1 MAMTIFNQFS
11 GVLIYLVVG
20 IGLLAVVLSRLAPE
34 KRRVGVLVGLAV
46 LLFGGLLIFRP
57 ETGGVTAVT
66 VQQTLADQ
74 ANGRPVL
81 LELYS
86 DY

>member
-1 MAMTIFNQFS
+1 MMLFNQFS
-11 GVLIYLVVG
+11 GVLVYLVVG
-20 IGLLAVVLSRLAPE
+20 IGLLVVVLSRIAPE
-34 KRRVGVLVGLAV
+34 KRRVGLLVGAAV
-46 LLFGGLLIFRP
+46 LLFGGLIVFRP
-57 ETGGVTAVT
+57 EQRGVTAVT
-66 VQQTLADQ
+66 VQQTVAA

>member
-1 MAMTIFNQFS
+1 MFFNQFS
-11 GVLIYLVVG
+11 GVFIYLLLG
-20 IGLLAVVLSRLAPE
+20 SGLLAVVLWWLSPDR
-34 KRRVGVLVGLAV
+34 RRVGLLVGTAV

-66 VQQTLADQ
+66 AQQTLAAAD
-74 ANGRPVL
+74 GRPVL

>member
-1 MAMTIFNQFS
+1 MMLFNQFS
-11 GVLIYLVVG
+11 GVMAYLGVG
-20 IGLLAVVLSRLAPE
+20 IGLLAVILSRIAPE
-34 KRRVGVLVGLAV
+34 RRRVGLLVGTAV
-46 LLFGGLLIFRP
+46 LLFGGLIIFRP

-66 VQQTLADQ
+66 VQQTVAA

>member
-1 MAMTIFNQFS
+1 MFFNQFS
-11 GVLIYLVVG
+11 GVFIYLLLG
-20 IGLLAVVLSRLAPE
+20 SGLLAVVLWRIHPE
-34 KRRVGVLVGLAV
+34 KRRVGLLVGTAV
-46 LLFGGLLIFRP
+46 LLFGGLIIFRP

-66 VQQTLADQ
+66 AQQSVAAAD
-74 ANGRPVL
+74 GRPVL

>member
-1 MAMTIFNQFS
+1 MMLFNQFS
-11 GVLIYLVVG
+11 GVLAYLTVG
-20 IGLLAVVLSRLAPE
+20 IGLLAVVLWRISPDR
-34 KRRVGVLVGLAV
+34 RRVGLLVGTAV
-46 LLFGGLLIFRP
+46 LLFGGLIIFRP

-66 VQQTLADQ
+66 AQQTLAAAD
-74 ANGRPVL
+74 GRPIL

>member
-1 MAMTIFNQFS
+1 M
-11 GVLIYLVVG
+11 VG
-20 IGLLAVVLSRLAPE
+20 SAALAVVMRRLTSD
-34 KRRVGVLVGLAV
+34 KRRVGLLVGLAI
-46 LLFGGLLIFRP
+46 LLFGGLLIFQP
-57 ETGGVTAVT
+57 ETSGVTAVT
-66 VQQTLADQ
+66 VQQTLADE